1 MPERI
6 EIQLMIEELNRR
18 YKNKI
23 LKKLSICS
31 GRYTKHGAPT
41 LYNSFVKY
49 LPLKIKQFNVKGK
62 FIWITFH
69 NSSWII
75 YVTLGLTGH
84 FKYEGNAKYC
94 RYQFITNKSTFCMDD
109 MRNFGT
115 LSFIDDPSK
124 LEKKLNSIGS
134 DVFIKSFTLSNLRCI
149 INSIVDKK
157 KDMMIGIFL
166 LEQKY
171 ISGIGNYLRS
181 DILYDASISPF
192 RSLTSLSD
200 DNIKILHKS
209 IHKIVKK
216 SYKIQKKN
224 GLHSYPFLVYKQ
236 KKTKNMEN
244 VSHDMIGKRF
254 IYWVPSKQK

>member
-1 MPERI
+1 M
-6 EIQLMIEELNRR
+6 
-18 YKNKI
+18 
-23 LKKLSICS
+23 
-31 GRYTKHGAPT
+31 
-41 LYNSFVKY
+41 
-49 LPLKIKQFNVKGK
+49 
-62 FIWITFH
+62 
-69 NSSWII
+69 
-75 YVTLGLTGH
+75 
-84 FKYEGNAKYC
+84 
-94 RYQFITNKSTFCMDD
+94 
-109 MRNFGT
+109 
-115 LSFIDDPSK
+115 
-124 LEKKLNSIGS
+124 
-134 DVFIKSFTLSNLRCI
+134 KSFTLSNLRRI

-236 KKTKNMEN
+236 KKTKKMEN
-244 VSHDMIGKRF
+244 VSHTMIGTRF

>member
-6 EIQLMIEELNRR
+6 EIQLMIEGLNRR
-18 YKNKI
+18 YKNNLLNNI
-23 LKKLSICS
+23 SICS
-31 GRYTKHGAPT
+31 GRYTKHGVPT
-41 LYNSFVKY
+41 SYHLFIKD

-69 NSSWII
+69 NSDWVI

-84 FKYEGNAKYC
+84 FKYEGTAKYC

-115 LSFIDDPSK
+115 LAFIHDPSS
-124 LEKKLNSIGS
+124 LQKKLNSIGS
-134 DVFIKSFTLSNLRCI
+134 DVFLKSFTLTNLRNI
-149 INSIVDKK
+149 INGILDKK

-192 RSLTSLSD
+192 RNLSALSSND
-200 DNIKILHKS
+200 IRTLHKS
-209 IHKIVKK
+209 IQKIIKK
-216 SYKIQKKN
+216 CYQIQKKS

-236 KKTKNMEN
+236 KKTKRMED
-244 VSHDMIGKRF
+244 VSHTMIGKRF